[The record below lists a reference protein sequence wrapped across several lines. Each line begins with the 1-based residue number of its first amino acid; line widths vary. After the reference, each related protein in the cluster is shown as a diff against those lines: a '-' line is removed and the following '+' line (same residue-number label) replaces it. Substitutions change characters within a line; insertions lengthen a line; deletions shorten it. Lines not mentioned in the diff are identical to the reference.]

1 MPSIMKGELF
11 MSNLSMLDKHLDES
25 IQSFSKEIN
34 LLYPEGDKSPVT
46 ASDIN
51 ELGRQVSY
59 LADDFRKHIINYL
72 KK

>member
-1 MPSIMKGELF
+1 
-11 MSNLSMLDKHLDES
+11 MSDLSMLDKRLSES
-25 IQSFSKEIN
+25 IASFSDEIN
-34 LLYPEGDKSPVT
+34 LRYPESDKSPVT

-59 LADDFRKHIINYL
+59 LADDFRKHIIDYL